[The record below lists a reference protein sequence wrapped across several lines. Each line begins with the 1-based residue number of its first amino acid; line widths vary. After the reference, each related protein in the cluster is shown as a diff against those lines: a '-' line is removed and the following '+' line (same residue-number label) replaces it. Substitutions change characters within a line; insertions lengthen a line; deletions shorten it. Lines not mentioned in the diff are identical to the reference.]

1 MLHVDPY
8 TRPSAAK
15 VLQHPWMQQCESL
28 SQDRLTT
35 QDYDLVKG
43 AMKATY
49 MALSNKPKKE
59 NLEPVTSSMLAQRRK
74 LKKLSSTTL

>member
-1 MLHVDPY
+1 MLAAILLVTNLVCWQELVRWMLHVDPY

-35 QDYDLVKG
+35 QDYDLVKVC
-43 AMKATY
+43 
-49 MALSNKPKKE
+49 S
-59 NLEPVTSSMLAQRRK
+59 
-74 LKKLSSTTL
+74 